1 MMHIIK
7 REISEELLDM
17 STRYPVV
24 TILGPRQSGKTTIAK
39 QLFPNKPYISLEN
52 LDESALA
59 QSDPRG
65 FLARFPQGAVLD
77 EIQRQPQL
85 LSYIQGI
92 VDERELAGMFILTGS
107 HQLDLVGSISQSLAG
122 RTAILR
128 LLPLTISELSS
139 ENINLSLEEY
149 ILHGMYPRLYKSHIN
164 PTKFYKDY
172 IQTYIERDVRQII
185 NIKDLHPFQQFLK
198 LCAGRVGQIF
208 NSSNLSNEL
217 GVSAKTIKSWLSVL
231 EASFLIF
238 MLQPYYENFGKRVTK
253 APKLYFTDV
262 GLATCLLEI
271 SSVEQLYRDPL
282 RGGLVENLV
291 ILECIKTR
299 LNQGLAQDF
308 YYYKDSNNNE
318 IDLLFRTGRNLI
330 PIEIKSSQ
338 TFNMEFIKNIK
349 HFKSLVK
356 ERCPLEF
363 LVYSGN
369 QEQKIGS
376 CHLINYKNTSQ
387 IFKIVDSSY

>member
-1 MMHIIK
+1 MHIIK

-92 VDERELAGMFILTGS
+92 VDERDLTGMFILTGS

-122 RTAILR
+122 RTAILK
-128 LLPLTISELSS
+128 LLPLTISELSR

-185 NIKDLHPFQQFLK
+185 NIKDLHQFQQFLK

-271 SSVEQLYRDPL
+271 SSVEQLHRDPL

-299 LNQGLAQDF
+299 LNQGLEQDF

-318 IDLLFRTGRNLI
+318 IDVLFRAGSSLI

-349 HFKSLVK
+349 HFKSIAK

-369 QEQKIGS
+369 QEQNIGS
-376 CHLINYKNTSQ
+376 CHIINYKNTSQ
-387 IFKIVDSSY
+387 IFRIVDSAY